1 MTWFLW
7 EIPKLNAV
15 FVDVRTIYTQGMF
28 IQQGFALF
36 KQVVF
41 SVKKLSLCYEIVG

>member
-15 FVDVRTIYTQGMF
+15 FVDGRTIYTQGMF
-28 IQQGFALF
+28 IQQGLASGFLSE
-36 KQVVF
+36 KM
-41 SVKKLSLCYEIVG
+41 SLCYEIVG